1 MPIVYIKEQGAY
13 IKKVEERLAVEKSG
27 MRLADVPIHTLS
39 DLAII
44 GNVQISTQAIHLL
57 LKQGIDV
64 SFFTFRGDL
73 LGRIAS
79 ENSKNIFLRFEQY
92 RLYQD
97 MEKRLRFARNI
108 VENKINHQI
117 HLIKNF
123 RFNASENKEMQSEVQ
138 DIVKKLEQ
146 IKSGLENRRTSN
158 EIMGAEGSGSAVYFR
173 AYGKMFKSDI
183 RFEKRSRRPPKDP
196 VNVLLSLGYTLLTK
210 EVESAL
216 EAESFET
223 YLGFLHGIRYGR
235 KSLSLDIVEEFRQ
248 PVIDRLVLRMFNKR
262 MMTEAD
268 FHMEEDRIVLEENG
282 FMKFIK
288 TYEKWM
294 NDSVSMREKRC
305 FRSII
310 KSQIAHLKK
319 AIKERGEY
327 IPYHFA
333 CDFAVDRDDSDSVG
347 AAGIGDAGDV
357 GACGAVADGICDV
370 EACDAEAV
378 GTFTS
383 DCDEV

>member
-13 IKKVEERLAVEKSG
+13 IKKAEERLVVEKG
-27 MRLADVPIHTLS
+27 GNCLADVPIHTLS

-79 ENSKNIFLRFEQY
+79 ENSRNIFLRFEQY
-92 RLYQD
+92 RLYQN

-117 HLIKNF
+117 HLIKHF
-123 RFNASENKEMQSEVQ
+123 RFHASESEEVQSEVQ
-138 DIVKKLEQ
+138 DIAEKLEL

-158 EIMGAEGSGSAVYFR
+158 EIMGAEGSGSALYFR
-173 AYGKMFKSDI
+173 AYGKMFKSGI

-210 EVESAL
+210 EVESVL

-223 YLGFLHGIRYGR
+223 HLGFLHGIRYGR

-268 FHMEEDRIVLEENG
+268 FHMEEDRVILEESG

-288 TYEKWM
+288 TYERWM
-294 NDSVSMREKRC
+294 NDSISKRENRS
-305 FRSII
+305 FRSMI

-319 AIKERGEY
+319 AIKEQGEY
-327 IPYHFA
+327 VPYRFA
-333 CDFAVDRDDSDSVG
+333 CDFAFDRDEGDSVG
-347 AAGIGDAGDV
+347 ACNA
-357 GACGAVADGICDV
+357 GAVD
-370 EACDAEAV
+370 ACDAGIFA
-378 GTFTS
+378 S